1 MHMTTGTPFD
11 DGLGALGTARAD
23 VLAEVRP
30 LDPVQVRFA
39 PGPGRWSIAQVV
51 EHLVLAEEAALR
63 GLQSPR
69 PVPDRG
75 LAAAATLRLAVVKRV
90 LASRLV
96 KARAPSRAL
105 LPEGVATVDA
115 LERRWL
121 EAGAGHEAFLRDLP
135 PPRRG
140 ERLFRHPVSGWLSL
154 HQMLDFL
161 GFHVRHH
168 QRQVRAIR
176 RAAGFPRG

>member
-1 MHMTTGTPFD
+1 MATGTPFD
-11 DGLGALGTARAD
+11 AGLGALGTARAD
-23 VLAEVRP
+23 VLAEVRT

-51 EHLVLAEEAALR
+51 EHLVLAEEATVR
-63 GLQSPR
+63 GLHSPR

-75 LAAAATLRLAVVKRV
+75 LAAVATLRFAMVKAA
-90 LASRLV
+90 LGSRLV
-96 KARAPSRAL
+96 KVRAPSRAL
-105 LPEGVATVDA
+105 HPEGVATLDA

-121 EAGAGHEAFLRDLP
+121 EAGAGLEAFLRDLP

-140 ERLFRHPVSGWLSL
+140 ERLFRHPVTGWLSL

-161 GFHVRHH
+161 AFHVRHH
-168 QRQVRAIR
+168 LRQVRSIR